1 MKDDK
6 HPGVTRDDL
15 IVQIWEQ
22 LACESVGAKE
32 LKQIQQAVADRLGT
46 AAVDSPASMARILAD
61 HGAELRH
68 PEILDLDSEWRE
80 SRLSTFSAI
89 DLSSLSGAVTS
100 LHHLDSLRRQLEDSN
115 SKSEL
120 SRLYESVN
128 QMRDELALVAFNNK
142 TNPAAQAQAKEISE
156 WLSLW
161 RNSPDLFAD
170 WLELRIGSPGF
181 RSLFPD
187 FHSPDGR

>member
-1 MKDDK
+1 
-6 HPGVTRDDL
+6 
-15 IVQIWEQ
+15 
-22 LACESVGAKE
+22 
-32 LKQIQQAVADRLGT
+32 
-46 AAVDSPASMARILAD
+46 
-61 HGAELRH
+61 
-68 PEILDLDSEWRE
+68 
-80 SRLSTFSAI
+80 
-89 DLSSLSGAVTS
+89 
-100 LHHLDSLRRQLEDSN
+100 
-115 SKSEL
+115 
-120 SRLYESVN
+120 
-128 QMRDELALVAFNNK
+128 MRDELALVAFNNK